1 MPYFR
6 SRLHY
11 SIGNI
16 QSQLPIKG
24 QLLGHSFLTSWKEA
38 LRCLPSPLST
48 HVIGVR
54 LTSNLSLLITIYSHF
69 LFTFE
74 FFAYQLNKIVCASA
88 YTVLWILM
96 PNFRADGRQ
105 FQLIFLSSTTGA
117 QWHIAHLFVQAQWSI
132 DAMERKVSQ
141 MPPALLI
148 GTLRVWMFGGAKMVC
163 TKQTGVIKHHRES
176 KVSESGGRGRK
187 RQEEARRGT
196 KK

>member
-24 QLLGHSFLTSWKEA
+24 QLLGLSFLTSWKEA

-88 YTVLWILM
+88 YTMLWILM
-96 PNFRADGRQ
+96 PNFRADGATIPTY
-105 FQLIFLSSTTGA
+105 FSFKHNWCA
-117 QWHIAHLFVQAQWSI
+117 VAHCTPFRPSAVVNWR
-132 DAMERKVSQ
+132 D
-141 MPPALLI
+141 
-148 GTLRVWMFGGAKMVC
+148 GAKSFSNAPSPADWYVKSVNVWWC
-163 TKQTGVIKHHRES
+163 KNGLHKTN
-176 KVSESGGRGRK
+176 RGHK
-187 RQEEARRGT
+187 TSQGE
-196 KK
+196 